1 MTTNATRGEADVTL
15 APAAEAGASAEV
27 TPPATATEPAGT
39 ARKASQ
45 GAGTGKKAA
54 PAAAGSS
61 KKATQAAAGTA
72 KKASPA
78 AAGAASK
85 AATTTTTDAPD
96 SARKAAPAAAG
107 SAGKAAAAATTKD
120 APGTARKAAPG
131 AGSASKKAVTVKKKA
146 AARKGIRP
154 DKVARAER
162 AAKAAAEELPPRPP
176 WSRRRRVAW
185 LSALAVAVL
194 YAAGAGL
201 WYWQSTGTPAVAGGQ
216 LRDQALAAATREVTD
231 LNTVNYKAIG
241 AAQSRWLADTTGSLH
256 AQIVKTN
263 ASAKTQI
270 KKVQTSSAA
279 KVTSAAVTALNRQ
292 AGTATV
298 IAVVQVQ
305 QVAVSGGVNTVI
317 NRYICLLA
325 RHDGRWQISSLKP
338 A

>member
-27 TPPATATEPAGT
+27 TPAATATATGPG
-39 ARKASQ
+39 S
-45 GAGTGKKAA
+45 GKKAA
-54 PAAAGSS
+54 QAAAGSSKKASQAAAGSS
-61 KKATQAAAGTA
+61 KKATAAAGGTAAEDAPGAARKGAAAATAKGAAGTA
-72 KKASPA
+72 
-78 AAGAASK
+78 
-85 AATTTTTDAPD
+85 
-96 SARKAAPAAAG
+96 RKV
-107 SAGKAAAAATTKD
+107 
-120 APGTARKAAPG
+120 APG
-131 AGSASKKAVTVKKKA
+131 AGSASKKAVTVSKKA
-146 AARKGIRP
+146 AARKGIKP
-154 DKVARAER
+154 YKVARAER

-201 WYWQSTGTPAVAGGQ
+201 WYWQSTGTQAVAGGQ
-216 LRDQALAAATREVTD
+216 LRDQALAAATREVTE

-241 AAQSRWLADTTGSLH
+241 AAQSRWLADTTGSLR

-270 KKVQTSSAA
+270 RKVQTSSAA

-298 IAVVQVQ
+298 IAVVQVK